1 MIITELIEEK
11 VDAFVAV
18 AGRNLMK
25 VPIEL

>member
-18 AGRNLMK
+18 AGRNLMM
-25 VPIEL
+25 VLIAT